1 MAETESPFAL
11 SFPLEDEGRTPARII
26 FIVERIN
33 ASEVSFGGGSEPVS
47 DPDSEDASPGGGFFR
62 RFFRTGT
69 EFQPL
74 SVGERVGSIELFL
87 PPEISFQ
94 DGVAF
99 DEVSFDSLA
108 GRTALGALESGNSF
122 TVGGLLG
129 DVAESSIDAVRSLF
143 SGGEAARAVALRVAQ
158 NSGNRE
164 ASGIA
169 SLATQTAINPNKR
182 VIFKSVNLRTFQ
194 FTFTMIPTSPE
205 EAEAVKQIVKRF
217 RTELYPEEISAPIG
231 GTTVPFGYKFP
242 NRFIISFVHD
252 GRPIATKLKPA
263 YLDNVTTSYN
273 NGGAGFFPDGNFTET
288 TISLSFK
295 EYSTLNRQDVENG
308 GF

>member
-1 MAETESPFAL
+1 MAEAPSLFAL
-11 SFPLEDEGRTPARII
+11 KFPLEDEGRTPARIT
-26 FIVERIN
+26 FDVQRIN
-33 ASEVSFGGGSEPVS
+33 ASEVSFEGGSEPVS
-47 DPDSEDASPGGGFFR
+47 DPDSEDASPGG
-62 RFFRTGT
+62 RFFDNFRGT
-69 EFQPL
+69 EFGGL
-74 SVGERVGSIELFL
+74 TVGERVGQISLFL

-122 TVGGLLG
+122 TVGSLLG

-217 RTELYPEEISAPIG
+217 RTELYPEEISATVG

-242 NRFIISFVHD
+242 NRFLISFVHA

-263 YLDNVTTSYN
+263 YLDNVSTSYN
-273 NGGAGFFPDGNFTET
+273 KGGAGFFPDGNFTET

-295 EYSTLNRQDVENG
+295 EYSTLNRQDVEEG